1 MEPLE
6 TEIQVLLLKNNK
18 YIIAEVEQLDEEPS
32 CYLKNCFEITN
43 EGYYDNENRTP
54 HEPPKNGVLMN
65 ERHYEEDWTK
75 DDGEVKMVKYADYE
89 YAVLEK
95 FPRYAPV
102 NECLIYSN
110 EIFTVFDPLP
120 EILEL
125 YNTLKN

>member
-1 MEPLE
+1 ME

-18 YIIAEVEQLDEEPS
+18 YIIAEIEQLDEEPS

-43 EGYYDNENRTP
+43 EGYYDNENRKP
-54 HEPPKNGVLMN
+54 HDPPTQGVLLSKR
-65 ERHYEEDWTK
+65 EYEEDWTK
-75 DDGEVKMVKYADYE
+75 DDGEVKLVKYADFE

-95 FPRYAPV
+95 FPRYSSV

-110 EIFTVFDPLP
+110 EILTAYDPQN

-125 YNTLKN
+125 YKKLVN